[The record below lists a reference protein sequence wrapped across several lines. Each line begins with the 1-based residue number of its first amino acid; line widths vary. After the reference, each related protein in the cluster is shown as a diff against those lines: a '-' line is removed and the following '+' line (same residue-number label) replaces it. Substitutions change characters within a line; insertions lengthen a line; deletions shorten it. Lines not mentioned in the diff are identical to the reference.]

1 MRSFSTERPA
11 QGQPGTATASRLVT
25 QSLRLRCQGWPM
37 SHVEICE
44 CHARECLVAA
54 GQSEDLLKREVLL
67 RLALDWMA
75 EAIAALKQ
83 PLPRATPAHYH

>member
-1 MRSFSTERPA
+1 
-11 QGQPGTATASRLVT
+11 
-25 QSLRLRCQGWPM
+25 M

-44 CHARECLVAA
+44 CHARECLVAV

-83 PLPRATPAHYH
+83 PQLRGTPAHYH